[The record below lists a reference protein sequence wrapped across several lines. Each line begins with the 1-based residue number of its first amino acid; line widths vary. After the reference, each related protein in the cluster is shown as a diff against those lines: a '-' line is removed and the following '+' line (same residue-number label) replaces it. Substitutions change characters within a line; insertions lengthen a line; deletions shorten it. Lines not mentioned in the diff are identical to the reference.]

1 MKEGF
6 YWVNHNGRTLPF
18 SNSNSKLQ
26 LLLLLD
32 DLAEEGEDEEREDGA
47 PDEGVEDHDDPP
59 EDAAVRGAQG
69 ACHDGTGPTEE
80 AAEDDE
86 QDEVDDAQG
95 NVGEEE

>member
-1 MKEGF
+1 MSAQELAQEG
-6 YWVNHNGRTLPF
+6 G
-18 SNSNSKLQ
+18 
-26 LLLLLD
+26 D
-32 DLAEEGEDEEREDGA
+32 EDGNHGP

-69 ACHDGTGPTEE
+69 ACHDGAGPAQE

-95 NVGEEE
+95 DVGEQE